1 MSHTNKTI
9 SPNLQYCRALP
20 SSNKKGESLSCLDP
34 NKAIKQR
41 FTWSTLLCH
50 LSWKGYMQTTI
61 NIEDKILEIA
71 YIRNLD
77 SSTLVC
83 VCTEHKRMDHS
94 PASIS
99 HAL

>member
-1 MSHTNKTI
+1 
-9 SPNLQYCRALP
+9 
-20 SSNKKGESLSCLDP
+20 
-34 NKAIKQR
+34 
-41 FTWSTLLCH
+41 
-50 LSWKGYMQTTI
+50 MQTTI